1 MKLAVSFL
9 CMPRFSSLLGFG
21 LLSTQNDDYDAAKS
35 SDSKG
40 YECSTRLN
48 TYVIELISVLMEV
61 ERLMID
67 KGMISFLI

>member
-9 CMPRFSSLLGFG
+9 CMPRFSTLLGFG
-21 LLSTQNDDYDAAKS
+21 LLSTQNDDYDVAKS

-40 YECSTRLN
+40 YECNTLLN
-48 TYVIELISVLMEV
+48 TYVIELLSVLIEV